1 MTTNGLVA
9 ALVVFIL
16 VSFGSTFHGIF
27 TYHEPF
33 LVFPARLLDAFI
45 FIFPPELEW
54 RLYIRRP
61 LIHVAY
67 DTI

>member
-1 MTTNGLVA
+1 MTANGLVA

-33 LVFPARLLDAFI
+33 LVFPARLLNALDCHFSSGI
-45 FIFPPELEW
+45 GMEVV
-54 RLYIRRP
+54 Y
-61 LIHVAY
+61 
-67 DTI
+67 